1 MLGSLKEWR
10 VLDEMEGSTTVPV
23 LDRMEGST
31 SVAVLDGVEDMTYK
45 TGFSP

>member
-10 VLDEMEGSTTVPV
+10 VLDGMEGRTTVPV
-23 LDRMEGST
+23 LDGMKCLT
-31 SVAVLDGVEDMTYK
+31 SVAVLDGVEDMTYR